1 MAWVVA
7 NSISFV
13 FDNLP
18 AESFCRKG
26 PYLSLLILL
35 TAGIIAGYGNSGF
48 IIPASVRMVPDAVES
63 LNKYFSKDVFG
74 IVSTSNHAVLGYQVD
89 RKVKVLG
96 GNSGEE
102 KVDAFRKILQNSD
115 PKYYLSIYPY
125 EDYDDRNV
133 FSSFLR
139 KNYPV
144 AEYKKSNFVLY
155 KIE

>member
-1 MAWVVA
+1 
-7 NSISFV
+7 
-13 FDNLP
+13 
-18 AESFCRKG
+18 
-26 PYLSLLILL
+26 
-35 TAGIIAGYGNSGF
+35 
-48 IIPASVRMVPDAVES
+48 
-63 LNKYFSKDVFG
+63 
-74 IVSTSNHAVLGYQVD
+74 VLGYQVD

-102 KVDAFRKILQNSD
+102 KVDAFRKILQRSD

-125 EDYDDRNV
+125 EDYNDRNV

-139 KNYPV
+139 KNYTV